1 MEHAVKAI
9 EANLVSRCMVK
20 VYDWSKHAAN
30 NCKVNIVTPSP
41 AKHFTHAYIYIYI
54 FIYAGVHIIQCRWT
68 KISRYPAKKSMD
80 IAQTKNR
87 IQHIEQIAPQ
97 KLISSNEHPAVS
109 ANQVLSVAEMLLC
122 AICQKTL
129 DQPIQLSCDT
139 VVCTGCLVHQ
149 LTASAQTFCP
159 FCSPPHQLTPET
171 IKPASQMILRLL
183 QDVLVKCMTCK
194 RDGAFIGNHVNRALQ
209 VVIYTNLYQNLHFLL
224 LQPSNIATLC
234 SSV

>member
-1 MEHAVKAI
+1 M
-9 EANLVSRCMVK
+9 LL
-20 VYDWSKHAAN
+20 
-30 NCKVNIVTPSP
+30 
-41 AKHFTHAYIYIYI
+41 
-54 FIYAGVHIIQCRWT
+54 
-68 KISRYPAKKSMD
+68 SRYTAKQSMD
-80 IAQTKNR
+80 IAQTKNL

-139 VVCTGCLVHQ
+139 LVGTGCLVQQ

-159 FCSPPHQLTPET
+159 FYSPPHQLTPEKT

-209 VVIYTNLYQNLHFLL
+209 VVIYTNLPFLTVAAIKH
-224 LQPSNIATLC
+224 SN
-234 SSV
+234 SVLFSVKNC

>member
-1 MEHAVKAI
+1 
-9 EANLVSRCMVK
+9 
-20 VYDWSKHAAN
+20 
-30 NCKVNIVTPSP
+30 
-41 AKHFTHAYIYIYI
+41 
-54 FIYAGVHIIQCRWT
+54 
-68 KISRYPAKKSMD
+68 MD
-80 IAQTKNR
+80 IAQTKNL

-109 ANQVLSVAEMLLC
+109 ANQVLSVAEMLSC

-129 DQPIQLSCDT
+129 DQPIQLSCDIL
-139 VVCTGCLVHQ
+139 VCTGCLVQQ

-159 FCSPPHQLTPET
+159 FCFSPPHQLTPET

-194 RDGAFIGNHVNRALQ
+194 RVGAFIGNHVNRALQ
-209 VVIYTNLYQNLHFLL
+209 VVMYTNLYQNLNLLL